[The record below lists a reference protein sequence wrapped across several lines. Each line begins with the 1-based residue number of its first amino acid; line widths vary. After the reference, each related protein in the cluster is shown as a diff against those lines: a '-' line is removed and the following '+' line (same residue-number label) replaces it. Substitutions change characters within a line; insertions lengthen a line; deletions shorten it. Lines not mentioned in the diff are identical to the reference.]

1 MVLQGMS
8 GGASFDQAEKSQFA
22 ACGVESAQ
30 AARRVAGLETGV
42 PRSVKGVTGEIRKM
56 EKETLRGFALTAW
69 TACGA
74 FPSGR
79 FHSAHVHPP

>member
-22 ACGVESAQ
+22 ACGAESVQ

-56 EKETLRGFALTAW
+56 EKETLGGFAL

-79 FHSAHVHPP
+79 FHSAHVDPP